1 MATDLRDLVVLVTG
15 ASGSIGTALR
25 RQLSASGARPVGLDL
40 RAAEGVLACDIT
52 DEDQVRTTVGQ
63 VVADHGRLDVLV
75 NNAGISAI
83 GTIDDHDLA
92 THRQVMEVNH
102 LGALACTLAALPAL
116 RASGG
121 QVVTLG
127 SVAGFAPVVGRP
139 AYVAAKHAVTG
150 LMEALRPEL
159 AADGVAVTMVH
170 PTFVTAELVTAEGS
184 GTRSTT
190 GAQVT
195 PDDVAAAV
203 VDAIRHRRDRA
214 LVGRTAHLAWQAS
227 RLAPRT
233 YARLM
238 TRRLS
243 TPHTSASPPTPPP
256 PGATG

>member
-1 MATDLRDLVVLVTG
+1 MATDLRDAVVLVTG
-15 ASGSIGTALR
+15 ARGSIGTALR
-25 RQLSASGARPVGLDL
+25 RQLSVHGATVVGFDL
-40 RAAEGVLACDIT
+40 GPAEGVLACDIT
-52 DEDQVRTTVGQ
+52 DEEQVRAALDHVL
-63 VVADHGRLDVLV
+63 AEHGRLDVLV

-83 GTIDDHDLA
+83 GTIDDHDLT
-92 THRQVMEVNH
+92 THRRVLEVNH

-116 RASGG
+116 RASRG
-121 QVVTLG
+121 QIVTLG

-170 PTFVTAELVTAEGS
+170 PTFVTAELATAEGS
-184 GTRSTT
+184 AARSTT

-203 VDAIRHRRDRA
+203 VRAIEERRSRV
-214 LVGRTAHLAWQAS
+214 LVGRTAYLAWTVH

-238 TRRLS
+238 TRRLRR
-243 TPHTSASPPTPPP
+243 
-256 PGATG
+256 GAGDE